1 MNRMTLMNDT
11 SYFYEKINITKLKY
25 IIDNATK
32 YQDIINEQERDMRRY
47 KNYDA
52 FAVFQKLVH
61 NCVVL
66 PDVEGTEFAYV
77 KVKYRKG
84 ENSNN
89 IGRWYCDKS
98 IGLQSLSVSV
108 RHTICEGIWTDI
120 DQVNSH
126 PTIFK
131 SFMDKYGFESKLLDL
146 CLNDRENF
154 LKSVGGKRELAKTQ
168 VIAVING
175 AKYPNNKILH
185 QLHLEIQPC
194 IDFVINLPEYSGILE
209 YVSKTYKDNISGKSI
224 SRVLQVIENDLLE
237 CYIEWANNK
246 GFIENNQIVLIFDG
260 FQLLSKYNITD
271 DMLNECA
278 DYAKEQTGYYIPLKV
293 KPFDNPLILP
303 EDYNLQIDT
312 ITSLINKYS
321 VGLVDFVKKNS
332 KLILNCL
339 NSDGSHYEIAKT
351 CSILFKDSIYYDDDC
366 DRWFYSDINNIWKE
380 CKRGL
385 VLKSLLQ
392 SVFKESFP
400 IYSKLYCTDLENYEQ
415 AEIARKCRKI
425 YVQLQNSSFVSSI
438 LKHDEFYIK
447 TKFYSDYLDS
457 KNNLFAFKDKVFDFH
472 TNTIRLIKQNDY
484 IMTNT
489 GYKYPEY
496 IQEEDSQFLQNY
508 FETLFPNEDTRNYVL
523 DSSCIALNA
532 NRQEQFFN
540 IHTGNGS
547 NSKTTFNN
555 LFESAVGE
563 YACEISPETFTKPK
577 KSAND
582 TGELYKAKG
591 KRVIF
596 TNEPES
602 DQDKLQTALLK
613 RIADESGRKI
623 IARALY
629 QDPIEFPITFILNFF
644 CNNKPELSSV
654 DGGIARRLR
663 IIDWRVKFVDNPD
676 PDNIYQKPC
685 NPDVMK
691 KMRTEGVKMAFI
703 RMLIDRWT
711 DRVSKFKLIPVPKE
725 IVDASNDYVD
735 DSNPV
740 LGFITDNYDITNNEN
755 DKVSSSAIFTEFSYS
770 CRDNKI
776 SSKRFKDDILGI
788 SGIQSCRTKKGVY
801 FSGLK
806 KKAEEEEDE

>member
-1 MNRMTLMNDT
+1 M
-11 SYFYEKINITKLKY
+11 
-25 IIDNATK
+25 
-32 YQDIINEQERDMRRY
+32 
-47 KNYDA
+47 
-52 FAVFQKLVH
+52 
-61 NCVVL
+61 
-66 PDVEGTEFAYV
+66 
-77 KVKYRKG
+77 
-84 ENSNN
+84 
-89 IGRWYCDKS
+89 
-98 IGLQSLSVSV
+98 
-108 RHTICEGIWTDI
+108 
-120 DQVNSH
+120 
-126 PTIFK
+126 
-131 SFMDKYGFESKLLDL
+131 
-146 CLNDRENF
+146 
-154 LKSVGGKRELAKTQ
+154 
-168 VIAVING
+168 
-175 AKYPNNKILH
+175 
-185 QLHLEIQPC
+185 
-194 IDFVINLPEYSGILE
+194 
-209 YVSKTYKDNISGKSI
+209 
-224 SRVLQVIENDLLE
+224 
-237 CYIEWANNK
+237 
-246 GFIENNQIVLIFDG
+246 
-260 FQLLSKYNITD
+260 
-271 DMLNECA
+271 
-278 DYAKEQTGYYIPLKV
+278 
-293 KPFDNPLILP
+293 
-303 EDYNLQIDT
+303 
-312 ITSLINKYS
+312 
-321 VGLVDFVKKNS
+321 
-332 KLILNCL
+332 
-339 NSDGSHYEIAKT
+339 
-351 CSILFKDSIYYDDDC
+351 
-366 DRWFYSDINNIWKE
+366 
-380 CKRGL
+380 
-385 VLKSLLQ
+385 
-392 SVFKESFP
+392 
-400 IYSKLYCTDLENYEQ
+400 ENYEQ

-472 TNTIRLIKQNDY
+472 TNTIRLIKPNDY

-496 IQEEDSQFLQNY
+496 IQEEDSQFLQDY

-676 PDNIYQKPC
+676 PDNIYQKPK

-691 KMRTEGVKMAFI
+691 QMRTEGVKMAFI